1 MDEESMEFYQYS
13 SQVQH
18 CRPTFFFLII
28 RYVKLLIEKLYIA
41 ETDKKQKRAFMKKLD
56 KLEKEER
63 NRETPLSAH
72 ISEWDKIYSL
82 DVVIKRLNAL
92 NVANKPVER
101 EGKNVVKD
109 IKILGLEKLIVTSQ
123 DKHTNKKK

>member
-1 MDEESMEFYQYS
+1 
-13 SQVQH
+13 
-18 CRPTFFFLII
+18 
-28 RYVKLLIEKLYIA
+28 
-41 ETDKKQKRAFMKKLD
+41 MKKLD

-92 NVANKPVER
+92 NVANKPIEH

-109 IKILGLEKLIVTSQ
+109 IKILGLEKLIVTS
-123 DKHTNKKK
+123 